1 MKTLTVK
8 LPEQLA
14 ASLERETKRAQ
25 VSKSEIVRDIL
36 ERHLRAAPAYALD
49 LAGDLAG
56 CVDSG
61 IDDLSSNKARLQ
73 GFGR

>member
-8 LPEQLA
+8 LPDQLA
-14 ASLERETKRAQ
+14 ASLERETRRAR

-36 ERHLRAAPAYALD
+36 ERYLNAVPTSALD

-56 CVDSG
+56 SVDSG
-61 IDDLSSNKARLQ
+61 IDDLSSNRARLQ

>member
-8 LPEQLA
+8 LPDQLA
-14 ASLERETKRAQ
+14 ASLERETRRAR

-36 ERHLRAAPAYALD
+36 ERHLSAVTPSAL
-49 LAGDLAG
+49 DLAG

-61 IDDLSSNKARLQ
+61 IDDLSSNRARLQ